1 MTIENIMASPFQIT
15 ILNQFATKKRAQEGP
30 PEVKCKRCEER
41 KQESQVTV
49 FHDIHNTAKLTGKQ
63 RNGHGCIS
71 ASQSIDTGPE
81 HHIKGISLW
90 HNVKAAKVGAFI
102 FILLRFVKGEIE
114 RRPMMQ
120 GVLRRTSWSV
130 MLRYVPAQAGEASTY
145 KMVVNLH

>member
-1 MTIENIMASPFQIT
+1 MTIENIMASPFQTT
-15 ILNQFATKKRAQEGP
+15 ILNPFATKKRVQDGP
-30 PEVKCKRCEER
+30 PEVKYKRYEER

-49 FHDIHNTAKLTGKQ
+49 FRNIHNVPKRTGEQ
-63 RNGHGCIS
+63 WNGHGCIS
-71 ASQSIDTGPE
+71 TSQSIDTGPE
-81 HHIKGISLW
+81 HHIKGVSLW
-90 HNVKAAKVGAFI
+90 HNVKAAKVRAFI

-130 MLRYVPAQAGEASTY
+130 MLRYVPARAGEASTY